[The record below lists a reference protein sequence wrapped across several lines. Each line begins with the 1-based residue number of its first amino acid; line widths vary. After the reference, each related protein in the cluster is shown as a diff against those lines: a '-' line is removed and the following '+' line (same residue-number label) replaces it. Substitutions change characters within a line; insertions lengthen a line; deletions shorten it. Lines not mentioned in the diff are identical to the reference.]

1 MLNKSATDT
10 LQTSPKRVI
19 QEADQATGDL
29 IGNKITGVSNN
40 SQQNNSVIVT
50 NGHDKKNNYINIY
63 ISKRKTKNYRHSDI

>member
-40 SQQNNSVIVT
+40 SQQDKFSNSY
-50 NGHDKKNNYINIY
+50 KWAW
-63 ISKRKTKNYRHSDI
+63 